1 MTDSKDSFPRRPRKD
16 ASREPPTLDLKATV
30 VDTPAAADEA
40 KPSADTSGAPAETPA
55 SAGPSDTLP
64 AADATVGTKERADS
78 LPPADTESALI
89 EPSDTLRTEGDR
101 PDALPPGNADALGAE
116 SMAPPASAPA
126 NRRSGASFGS
136 LLGAGLL
143 GGLISAGALAAYDQW
158 RSSQGGGA
166 QVAQLQQQLSGFARQ
181 DNLRALEGRLAAL
194 ESGQGTVTQRLQAA
208 QALAER
214 AAARAEEA
222 ANRPAGAAAP
232 AAPGAPPQ
240 PSPDLTNRLAALE
253 TQLRD
258 RNQAPTPAVTELT
271 NRVAG
276 LETQL
281 RSQGQ
286 AATTAVQGQERRLG
300 ELDQRLAAL
309 DQRLGGL
316 DQRIGSLDQ
325 RVGAVTRQVAEG
337 GSEAT
342 RAGTRVVLADRLAN
356 ALREGAPY
364 GEVLAGLRRF
374 TPDAARLQPLEPFA
388 GGGAPTAA
396 ALAQSF
402 EPVGERI
409 LRESRPADESWTD
422 RLLRMADRVVTVRAV
437 NEPGGTGVPGLVTRI
452 EQALARGALADAAA
466 AFDALPEP
474 SRRVGEEWGR
484 TLKQRAAAEAA
495 ARAVAAEA
503 VASLNQST
511 R

>member
-1 MTDSKDSFPRRPRKD
+1 MTDSKDPFPRRPRKD

-30 VDTPAAADEA
+30 VDTPAPADEA
-40 KPSADTSGAPAETPA
+40 KPSADTSGVPDETPV
-55 SAGPSDTLP
+55 SAGLSDTLP
-64 AADATVGTKERADS
+64 AADATAITGERADS
-78 LPPADTESALI
+78 LPPADTEPAVI
-89 EPSDTLRTEGDR
+89 EPSDTLRAEGDR
-101 PDALPPGNADALGAE
+101 PDALPPGNADGVGTE
-116 SMAPPASAPA
+116 SMAPPPPPASAD
-126 NRRSGASFGS
+126 RRSGASFGS

-143 GGLISAGALAAYDQW
+143 GGLIGAGALAAYDQW

-166 QVAQLQQQLSGFARQ
+166 QLAQVQQQLSGFARQ

-194 ESGQGTVTQRLQAA
+194 ESGQGTVNQRLQAA
-208 QALAER
+208 QTLAER
-214 AAARAEEA
+214 AATRAEEA
-222 ANRPAGAAAP
+222 ASRPAAAVP

-281 RSQGQ
+281 RGQGQ
-286 AATTAVQGQERRLG
+286 AATTAAQGQERRLG

-309 DQRLGGL
+309 DQRLGSL
-316 DQRIGSLDQ
+316 DQRVGSLDQ

-342 RAGTRVVLADRLAN
+342 RAGTRVVLVDRLAN

-452 EQALARGALADAAA
+452 EQALARGAFADAAA

-474 SRRVGEEWGR
+474 SRRVGEGWGR